1 MSNQYYAPLPPG
13 PLHVLIVDDEQ
24 RVLDGLRRTLHRVRD
39 RWDIRTAC
47 GGEEAL
53 RTLSDA
59 PADIVISDLRMPGMD
74 GISLL
79 ETIAQSWP
87 AAVRMILSGQ
97 EDGATGTRAWQV
109 AHQYLTKPSDAQVV
123 IAALERASSAV
134 RLLRDPA
141 MRAMAG
147 CLSTLPTTP
156 AVLLQ
161 IQQLTADEGAAVGDL
176 ANVVTG
182 DAALTAK
189 LLQMVNS
196 AYFGVARTVNTVD
209 QAINVIGFQLL
220 RALIVSQEVTHAFP
234 CSWPS
239 WSAEKEQQHA
249 LTVGTV
255 AKSMGETHADRCD
268 LFTAGVLHDVG
279 MLVLASRA
287 PTMLMTSVLHAERN
301 AIPFHVAEA
310 ELHGVTHAD
319 VGAYLL
325 GLWGLPW
332 VLVEAVGMHH
342 SPEAWRGAAT
352 TVPAKV
358 AFAEQLVSARHTPD
372 GIVKASEAFLEGE
385 LYLNLGDRATRE
397 RLLARALVA
406 MQQGDRRD

>member
-1 MSNQYYAPLPPG
+1 MTGVCSAPATGAPLQ
-13 PLHVLIVDDEQ
+13 VLIVDDEL
-24 RVLDGLRRTLHRVRD
+24 RVLEGLRRSLHRVRD
-39 RWDIRTAC
+39 RWEVRTAC

-53 RTLSDA
+53 RRLSEA
-59 PADIVISDLRMPGMD
+59 PVDIVISDLRMPGMD

-87 AAVRMILSGQ
+87 ATVRMVLSGQ
-97 EDGATGTRAWQV
+97 EDAATRTRAWQV
-109 AHQYLTKPSDAQVV
+109 AHQFLSKPSDADVV
-123 IAALERASSAV
+123 IAALDRATSAV

-156 AVLLQ
+156 TVLLK
-161 IQQLTADEGAAVGDL
+161 IEQLTADEGAVVGDL
-176 ANVVTG
+176 ATLITS

-189 LLQMVNS
+189 LLQLVNS
-196 AYFGVARTVNTVD
+196 AYFGVARAVTKVD

-220 RALIVSQEVTHAFP
+220 RALIISQEITRAFP
-234 CSWPS
+234 CSLPS

-249 LTVGTV
+249 LLVGAV
-255 AKSMGETHADRCD
+255 AQSMGESHADRCD

-287 PTMLMTSVLHAERN
+287 PTMLMTSMLHAERN
-301 AIPFHVAEA
+301 GVAFHMAET

-332 VLVEAVGMHH
+332 SLVEAVQVHH
-342 SPEAWRGAAT
+342 SPDAWRSAT
-352 TVPAKV
+352 TTIPAKV
-358 AFAEQLVSARHTPD
+358 AFAEQLVSAAHMP
-372 GIVKASEAFLEGE
+372 GGVGEASAAMLEGE
-385 LYLNLGDRATRE
+385 LYVILGDVATRE
-397 RLLARALVA
+397 RLLARAVA
-406 MQQGDRRD
+406 SLEKGGRRD